1 MKVLFVYYLPSG
13 GVETLN
19 RERCL
24 ALKEAGVSCELLYM
38 QQGSGYA
45 NIRDIPVYVTNNDQE
60 IQALIEKNNYTLI
73 MVCSDHLFLKRIR
86 TLGYE
91 GKLIYEIQGLGTMPE
106 AEWWMQRAHRHVTT
120 YADAIFYP
128 RTPHLASL
136 VEKYIPNFPVYSFHN
151 CFDTDRFK
159 YINSPSI
166 SSAPIIGWV
175 GRLESNK
182 NWRGFLEY
190 VFELRKRQPNLVIWM
205 FHDPTLAF
213 TSEKEAFETLCCE
226 LGLNEIITCY
236 SNVPNVE
243 MAKYFSMIGDSG
255 GFLCSTSLVEGF
267 GYALVEAISCHC
279 PVVTTDSD
287 GVRSFVLHNQSGKL
301 IDLSDMSD
309 AVNEGIDLLT
319 NKTLRNALIL
329 QAKNHIAYNLDPKK
343 YASRFIDMMKNS

>member
-60 IQALIEKNNYTLI
+60 IKALIEKNHYTLI

-86 TLGYE
+86 SLGYK
-91 GKLIYEIQGLGTMPE
+91 GKLIYEIQGLGTISE
-106 AEWWMQRAHRHVTT
+106 AERWMQKANQHVKT

-128 RTPHLASL
+128 RTPHLAKL
-136 VEKYIPNFPVYSFHN
+136 VGKYIPNFPVYSFHN

-159 YINSPSI
+159 YSSSSSI
-166 SSAPIIGWV
+166 SSVPIIGWV

-190 VFELRKRQPNLVIWM
+190 VFELRKKQPHLVIWM
-205 FHDPTLAF
+205 FHDPTLAVA
-213 TSEKEAFETLCCE
+213 SEKTAFEITCSKLR
-226 LGLNEIITCY
+226 LKDIITCY

-309 AVNEGIDLLT
+309 AVNQGIDLLT
-319 NKTLRNALIL
+319 NKTLRNALKF

>member
-24 ALKEAGVSCELLYM
+24 ALQEAGVSCELLYM

-60 IQALIEKNNYTLI
+60 IKALIDKNHYTLI
-73 MVCSDHLFLKRIR
+73 MVCSDDLFLKRIR
-86 TLGYE
+86 SLGYK
-91 GKLIYEIQGLGTMPE
+91 GKLIYEIQGLGTMTE
-106 AEWWMQRAHRHVTT
+106 AEQWMQRATHHVTT

-128 RTPHLASL
+128 CTPHLANL
-136 VEKYIPNFPVYSFHN
+136 VEQYIPNFPVYSFHN

-159 YINSPSI
+159 YISSPSI
-166 SSAPIIGWV
+166 SSVPIIGWV
-175 GRLESNK
+175 GRLEPNK
-182 NWRGFLEY
+182 NWRGFLKY
-190 VFELRKRQPNLVIWM
+190 VFELRKQHPTLVVWM
-205 FHDPTLAF
+205 FHDPTLACV
-213 TSEKEAFETLCCE
+213 SEKEAFEISCSE
-226 LGLNEIITCY
+226 LGLKEIITCY

-243 MAKYFSMIGDSG
+243 MAKYFSMISDSG

-267 GYALVEAISCHC
+267 GYALVEAISCQC
-279 PVVTTDSD
+279 PVLTTDSD

-309 AVNEGIDLLT
+309 AVHEGIDLLT
-319 NKTLRNALIL
+319 NEALRNALKI
-329 QAKNHIAYNLDPKK
+329 QAKNHIAYNLDPNK
-343 YASRFIDMMKNS
+343 YASRFIEMMKTP